1 MNAKKRLKNFIIFR
15 LRKEK
20 NIKIKN
26 NKRKMRPSSN
36 TIKNTMLK
44 KYFFHI
50 INRKISNTNSSN
62 NSV

>member
-20 NIKIKN
+20 KYKN
-26 NKRKMRPSSN
+26 QKYKKKMRPSSN

-44 KYFFHI
+44 KYFF
-50 INRKISNTNSSN
+50 SN
-62 NSV
+62 N